1 MNIHDQLRSIYQL
14 EGLYELLKN
23 NDLQQSKVAEINR
36 LIDEKFIEL
45 SRARNL
51 CIPSEDSCEDS
62 LIVEHES
69 QNEPQQ
75 PDFDEEEADEAKIA
89 ENATFEEESDADV
102 CVDADTEN
110 NNYCNAEENIAV
122 ETATDILSHND
133 SESANVKN
141 SDAVTDTV
149 GDVEEEVEI
158 EASHPEETEEGNTV
172 NEVSPLDIN
181 IDASDTSYSKKA
193 SPTANLNSSA
203 LRIKARNDVKSAFTL
218 NDKFRFCREL
228 FGNSQT
234 QYNDALNMIN
244 AMHSFDEAEDY
255 FYNDLGWNA
264 ENADVEDFMHI
275 VKTILG

>member
-51 CIPSEDSCEDS
+51 CVPSEDSCEDS
-62 LIVEHES
+62 LVVEHES
-69 QNEPQQ
+69 QIEPQQ
-75 PDFDEEEADEAKIA
+75 RDFDEEEADEAKIA
-89 ENATFEEESDADV
+89 DNAIFEEESDADV
-102 CVDADTEN
+102 YVDADTEN

-122 ETATDILSHND
+122 ETATDILPHSN
-133 SESANVKN
+133 SESANVKY
-141 SDAVTDTV
+141 SDTVTDTV
-149 GDVEEEVEI
+149 GDVEEEVEV
-158 EASHPEETEEGNTV
+158 EASNPEETEEGNTV
-172 NEVSPLDIN
+172 NAVPPLDIN

-193 SPTANLNSSA
+193 SHTANLNSSA